1 MIRLEGLTKKFG
13 EREAVRSLSLEIARG
28 EVFGLLGPNGAG
40 KTTTILMVIGTLVP
54 TSGDVHIDGK
64 SLGDDPSLRRRVGVA
79 PQALALYEDLT
90 ARENLAFFGG
100 LYGLR
105 GRELNAAVDGA
116 LEMVGLRDRAGDRAK
131 TFSGGMQRRL
141 NLAAALVHGP
151 DVLLLDEPT
160 AGVDPQSRNSIIEL
174 VRSLKGRGTTIV
186 YTTHYMEEAQK
197 LCDRV
202 GVMDRGSMLAMG
214 TIDELL
220 RDHGGDSV
228 VVYHDAE
235 GERKVVTRDPAA
247 EVARL
252 IERGVRSGLRID
264 RPDLESVFLNL
275 TGRALRDGGAE

>member
-1 MIRLEGLTKKFG
+1 MIRLEGLSRKFG
-13 EREAVRSLSLEIARG
+13 EREAVRSLSLEIPRG

-40 KTTTILMVIGTLVP
+40 KTTTISMVIGTLAP
-54 TSGDVHIDGK
+54 SGGDVHIDGT
-64 SLGDDPSLRRRVGVA
+64 SLVNDPSLRRRVGVA
-79 PQALALYEDLT
+79 PQALALYEDLS
-90 ARENLAFFGG
+90 ARENLEFFGG

-105 GRELNAAVDGA
+105 GRELNAAVDAA
-116 LEMVGLRDRAGDRAK
+116 LDMVGLRDRAGDRSK

-202 GVMDRGSMLAMG
+202 GVMDRGSMLAVG

-220 RDHGGDSV
+220 RAHGGDSV
-228 VVYHDAE
+228 VVYHDE
-235 GERKVVTRDPAA
+235 QGEQKIVTRDPAS
-247 EVARL
+247 EVANL
-252 IERGVRSGLRID
+252 IARGVRSGLRID

>member
-1 MIRLEGLTKKFG
+1 MIRLEGLSKKFG
-13 EREAVRSLSLEIARG
+13 EREAVRSLSLDIPRG

-40 KTTTILMVIGTLVP
+40 KTTTISMMIGTLPPSV
-54 TSGDVHIDGK
+54 GDVHIDGK
-64 SLGDDPSLRRRVGVA
+64 SLVNDPSLRRRVGVA
-79 PQALALYEDLT
+79 PQALALYEDLS
-90 ARENLAFFGG
+90 ARENLEFFGG

-105 GRELNAAVDGA
+105 GRELNAAVDAA
-116 LEMVGLRDRAGDRAK
+116 LDMVGLRDRAGDRSK

-202 GVMDRGSMLAMG
+202 GVMDRGSMLAVG

-220 RDHGGDSV
+220 KAHGGDSV
-228 VVYHDAE
+228 VVYHDE
-235 GERKVVTRDPAA
+235 QGERKIVTRDPAG
-247 EVARL
+247 EVANL
-252 IERGVRSGLRID
+252 IARGVRSGLRID

>member
-1 MIRLEGLTKKFG
+1 MIRLEGLSKKFG
-13 EREAVRSLSLEIARG
+13 EREAVRSLSLEIPRG

-40 KTTTILMVIGTLVP
+40 KTTTISMVIGTLP
-54 TSGDVHIDGK
+54 PSGGDVHIDGT
-64 SLGDDPSLRRRVGVA
+64 SLVNDPMLRRRVGVA
-79 PQALALYEDLT
+79 PQALALYEDLS
-90 ARENLAFFGG
+90 ARENLEFFGG
-100 LYGLR
+100 LYGLG
-105 GRELNAAVDGA
+105 GRELNAAVDAA
-116 LEMVGLRDRAGDRAK
+116 LDMVGLRDRAGDRSK

-174 VRSLKGRGTTIV
+174 VRSLKRRGTTIV

-202 GVMDRGSMLAMG
+202 GVMDRGSMLAVG

-220 RDHGGDSV
+220 KAHGGDSV
-228 VVYHDAE
+228 VVFHDE
-235 GERKVVTRDPAA
+235 RGEQKIVTRDPAG
-247 EVARL
+247 EVANL
-252 IERGVRSGLRID
+252 IARGVRSGLRID

>member
-1 MIRLEGLTKKFG
+1 MIRLEGLTKRFG
-13 EREAVRSLSLEIARG
+13 EREAVCSLSLEIARG

-40 KTTTILMVIGTLVP
+40 KTTTISMMIGTLPP

-64 SLGDDPSLRRRVGVA
+64 SLVDDPSLRRRVGVA

-100 LYGLR
+100 LYGLG

-116 LEMVGLRDRAGDRAK
+116 LEMVGLRDRAGDRSE

-174 VRSLKGRGTTIV
+174 VRSLKARGTTIV

-202 GVMDRGSMLAMG
+202 GVMDRGSMLALG
-214 TIDELL
+214 TIHELL
-220 RDHGGDSV
+220 KDHGGDSV
-228 VVYHDAE
+228 VVYHDE
-235 GERKVVTRDPAA
+235 HGEQKIVTRDPAA

>member
-1 MIRLEGLTKKFG
+1 MIRLEGLGKKFG
-13 EREAVRSLSLEIARG
+13 EREAVRSLSLEIPRG

-40 KTTTILMVIGTLVP
+40 KTTTISMVIGTLPPSV
-54 TSGDVHIDGK
+54 GDVHIDGK
-64 SLGDDPSLRRRVGVA
+64 SLVNDPSLRRRVGVA
-79 PQALALYEDLT
+79 PQALALYEDLS
-90 ARENLAFFGG
+90 ARENLEFFGG

-105 GRELNAAVDGA
+105 GRELNAAVDAA
-116 LEMVGLRDRAGDRAK
+116 LDMVGLRDRAGDRSK

-151 DVLLLDEPT
+151 EVLLLDEPT

-202 GVMDRGSMLAMG
+202 GVMDRGSMLAAG

-220 RDHGGDSV
+220 KAHGGDSV
-228 VVYHDAE
+228 VVYHDE
-235 GERKVVTRDPAA
+235 QGERKIVTRDPAG
-247 EVARL
+247 EVANL
-252 IERGVRSGLRID
+252 IARGVRSGLRID

>member
-1 MIRLEGLTKKFG
+1 MIRLEGLSRKFG
-13 EREAVRSLSLEIARG
+13 EREAVRSLSLEIPRG

-40 KTTTILMVIGTLVP
+40 KTTTISMVIGTLAP
-54 TSGDVHIDGK
+54 SGGDVHIDGK
-64 SLGDDPSLRRRVGVA
+64 SLVNDPSLRRRVGVA
-79 PQALALYEDLT
+79 PQALALYEDLS
-90 ARENLAFFGG
+90 ARENLEFFGG

-105 GRELNAAVDGA
+105 GRELNAAVDAA
-116 LEMVGLRDRAGDRAK
+116 LDMVGLRDRAGDRSK

-202 GVMDRGSMLAMG
+202 GVMDRGSMLAVG

-220 RDHGGDSV
+220 RAHGGDSV
-228 VVYHDAE
+228 VVYHDE
-235 GERKVVTRDPAA
+235 QGEQKIVTRDPAS
-247 EVARL
+247 EVANL
-252 IERGVRSGLRID
+252 IARGVRSGLRID

>member
-1 MIRLEGLTKKFG
+1 MIRLEGLSRKFG
-13 EREAVRSLSLEIARG
+13 EREAVRSLSLEIPRG

-40 KTTTILMVIGTLVP
+40 KTTTISMVIGTLAP
-54 TSGDVHIDGK
+54 SGGDVHIDGT
-64 SLGDDPSLRRRVGVA
+64 SLVNDPSLRRRVGVA
-79 PQALALYEDLT
+79 PQALALYEDLS
-90 ARENLAFFGG
+90 ARENLEFFGG

-105 GRELNAAVDGA
+105 GRELNAAVDAA
-116 LEMVGLRDRAGDRAK
+116 LDMVGLRDRAGDRSK

-202 GVMDRGSMLAMG
+202 GVMDRGSMLAVG
-214 TIDELL
+214 TINELL
-220 RDHGGDSV
+220 RAHGGDSV
-228 VVYHDAE
+228 VVYHDE
-235 GERKVVTRDPAA
+235 QGEQKIVTRDPAS
-247 EVARL
+247 EVANL
-252 IERGVRSGLRID
+252 IARGVRSGLRID